1 MMMDIKLFTGWRV
14 SRLGK
19 HEVEG
24 VASSLLWDAPREGRR
39 IVSIRAAGLFLAQK
53 EGSGLGVT
61 APRRRIYLECQGYLV
76 VSGRE
81 EITVIS
87 GGGFWGP

>member
-1 MMMDIKLFTGWRV
+1 MMMDIRLFTGWRV

-39 IVSIRAAGLFLAQK
+39 IVLTRAAGLLVA
-53 EGSGLGVT
+53 
-61 APRRRIYLECQGYLV
+61 RRRIYLVCRGYLV